1 MELAPR
7 RELNGTMGV
16 YIYPGSIVPSIL
28 NLSRWVGVKRQNAG
42 GGQREHAPGDDNH
55 RPVNGGRV
63 PLQWSSPLVRP
74 TLLSFNKL
82 LTHRSEL
89 IRISRFAK
97 RMDEHEFQLVSLFRV
112 KMMKRS
118 RGSVFARVFVFF
130 IIRCCV

>member
-16 YIYPGSIVPSIL
+16 YIYPRSIVPSIL

-42 GGQREHAPGDDNH
+42 RGQREYTPGDDNH

-74 TLLSFNKL
+74 TPLLQQPS
-82 LTHRSEL
+82 HPPRS
-89 IRISRFAK
+89 
-97 RMDEHEFQLVSLFRV
+97 DPN
-112 KMMKRS
+112 
-118 RGSVFARVFVFF
+118 
-130 IIRCCV
+130 